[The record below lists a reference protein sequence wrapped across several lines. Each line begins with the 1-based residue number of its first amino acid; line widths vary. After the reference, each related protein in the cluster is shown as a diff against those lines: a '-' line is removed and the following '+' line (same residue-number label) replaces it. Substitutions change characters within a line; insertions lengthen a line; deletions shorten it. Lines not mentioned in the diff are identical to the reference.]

1 MELVRELKPKGIVV
15 IPKDVRDNIQLEV
28 GDFITF
34 RTEDNKII
42 IEKKEKDID
51 AFFKEFFKYRKK
63 GREFT
68 LKEIKKY
75 EEESYD
81 LH

>member
-1 MELVRELKPKGIVV
+1 MRELKPKGIVV
-15 IPKDVRDNIQLEV
+15 IPKDVRDNIHLEV

-51 AFFKEFFKYRKK
+51 AFFKEFFKYQKK

-81 LH
+81 LP